1 MVQMVW
7 IGWGVLADWGETSAA
22 TVDQPSSKQ
31 AGIAVEMLGTS
42 NWVNTECLETEWG
55 QMIYNIPEALQIFIK
70 CNLT

>member
-1 MVQMVW
+1 MTN
-7 IGWGVLADWGETSAA
+7 WGETSAA

-55 QMIYNIPEALQIFIK
+55 QMIHNNNIMVTFLGGDTDNKQVISNPGDI
-70 CNLT
+70 

>member
-1 MVQMVW
+1 MQ
-7 IGWGVLADWGETSAA
+7 T

-55 QMIYNIPEALQIFIK
+55 QMIHNIPDDLQIFEV
-70 CNLT
+70 CNQPGGCIDFEIYKRPGG